1 MSDLHSSSGAP
12 RVPRRVALLSLLAAT
27 GVIVLPG
34 CGGGG
39 GGGGGGN
46 AGIDTGGTGSFST
59 GTISGFGSVI
69 VNGVRFDDGGAHIE
83 DEDTGVQLREDD
95 LKLGMVVRI
104 QGSAITAGSGDVLP
118 TATATSIVVESQI
131 KGPVQA
137 KTAPDTLVVFGQ
149 TVKVTAATVFEP
161 GLTFAAITVG
171 DILEVHGFVDAAG
184 VVTATRIERENLP
197 DEFKVRG
204 FIANLDNVAKT
215 FTIGAATFNFAAAL
229 RLPATPLANG
239 QFVRVRTHTTP
250 NAQGQFVVN
259 RIDLRAAIED
269 RNEAEVEGILT
280 SVTVNGVPQ
289 LQVNGVVINT
299 NGLTVPA
306 IGTRVEVEGAIV
318 NGVLV
323 ARKIE
328 VENENEEAQVDVR
341 GTVSN
346 LNTAAQTFV
355 VRGVTFH
362 FSAAT
367 DFRNGTAANLATAN
381 VNVRV
386 RGTLVAGT
394 STVEATRIDF

>member
-69 VNGVRFDDGGAHIE
+69 VNGVRFDDNGAHIE

-215 FTIGAATFNFAAAL
+215 FTIGAATFNFSAAL
-229 RLPATPLANG
+229 RLPDTPLANG
-239 QFVRVRTHTTP
+239 QFVRVRTHTAP
-250 NAQGQFVVN
+250 NALGQFVVN

-280 SVTVNGVPQ
+280 AVTVNGATQ
-289 LQVNGVVINT
+289 LQVNGIVINP

-362 FSAAT
+362 FSTAT